1 MGGEAHFRF
10 GVGGFA
16 FSDTNMLV
24 SPKRNSGVGG
34 LTQRQDPT
42 QMFLRRSG
50 I

>member
-16 FSDTNMLV
+16 FSVTNMLV